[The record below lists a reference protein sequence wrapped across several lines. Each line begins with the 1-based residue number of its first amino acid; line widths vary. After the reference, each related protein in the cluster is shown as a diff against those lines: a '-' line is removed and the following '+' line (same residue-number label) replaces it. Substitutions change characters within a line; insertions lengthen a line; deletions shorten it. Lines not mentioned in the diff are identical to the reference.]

1 MSKILVAG
9 LTGALLTAGALTLT
23 AFHGGP
29 FRHGHDPAEAAA
41 FVTSRVE
48 DALDDLDATPAQR
61 TQVLA
66 IKDRMVAEVQSHRDV
81 RQQTHAAFL
90 AEWNAATPDR
100 AKLHA
105 LVDQRAA
112 EMTAT
117 AHQAVDAAIEVHDA
131 LTPEQRA
138 KVAKK
143 AARFAGR

>member
-9 LTGALLTAGALTLT
+9 LAGALVAAGALTLT

-29 FRHGHDPAEAAA
+29 FRHHDPAEAAA

-61 TQVLA
+61 SQILA
-66 IKDRMVAEVQSHRDV
+66 VKDRMLAEVQKHRDT
-81 RQQTHAAFL
+81 RQATHAALL
-90 AEWNAATPDR
+90 AEWNAETPDR